1 MALFC
6 HNYAILSSWP
16 TTKGGTIWSTI
27 VTIHGGMQ
35 AIGYGLL
42 VLFFTISLFR
52 SAASFWDFQ
61 RPEYVVRHLIQFVLA
76 AVGLYALLSR
86 FMGRES
92 VSWIC
97 ILGAAPFAVA
107 GFFQYN
113 GMKLE
118 KFAWVWFK
126 SCFLLSNHRV
136 WRSENRYIPKT
147 TQQEGK
153 KN

>member
-1 MALFC
+1 MEIKINKEILTYQETIFFGLTMRQFFC
-6 HNYAILSSWP
+6 S
-16 TTKGGTIWSTI
+16 
-27 VTIHGGMQ
+27 
-35 AIGYGLL
+35 
-42 VLFFTISLFR
+42 
-52 SAASFWDFQ
+52 
-61 RPEYVVRHLIQFVLA
+61 VLA
-76 AVGLYALLSR
+76 VGTALGLYALLSR

-126 SCFLLSNHRV
+126 SCFLLSNHRG
-136 WRSENRYIPKT
+136 WKSQTRFIPEPKR
-147 TQQEGK
+147 QEGK
-153 KN
+153 KK